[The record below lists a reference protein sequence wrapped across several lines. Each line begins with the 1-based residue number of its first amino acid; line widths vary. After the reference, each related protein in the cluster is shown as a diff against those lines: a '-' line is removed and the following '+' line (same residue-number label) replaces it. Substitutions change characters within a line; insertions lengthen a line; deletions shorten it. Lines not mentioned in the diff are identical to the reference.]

1 MHPFEQQVRERAYF
15 IWEGEGRV
23 YGHAT
28 DHWLRAER
36 ELVADRP
43 VQVRPVA
50 AEISLAPSPARA
62 LKPKTG
68 TRSAAAKAVETA
80 KPAKAPATKAA
91 KAPGKETA
99 STKPASTKT
108 AATKTA
114 SAKAAAPRTAA
125 PKTTAPKTTTSKV
138 AAARSKAFSAETS
151 VVMH

>member
-43 VQVRPVA
+43 VQVRPVV

-62 LKPKTG
+62 LKPKAG

-80 KPAKAPATKAA
+80 KPAKAPAAKAA

-114 SAKAAAPRTAA
+114 AVKAAATRTAA
-125 PKTTAPKTTTSKV
+125 PKTTTPKTTSSKV